1 MCARAGANEPNT
13 LLEEVVKHR
22 VLPLAVALAAAVL
35 PVISAAP
42 ASAAVC
48 LSGADIRQQAS
59 TFVLSLRDDVK
70 SQDAR
75 TAAKAA
81 FVQSVKAA
89 RGAKANT
96 PAEQAAFGQEI
107 SALAKQ
113 LQNATNLV
121 ERKALIAEIQ
131 ALTDQQ
137 KPTPTTADDVQTL
150 RTDIHAL
157 SRAIQQRTNTAAE
170 DNQVAAFVH
179 NLLAQFNC

>member
-1 MCARAGANEPNT
+1 
-13 LLEEVVKHR
+13 LEEVVKHR
-22 VLPLAVALAAAVL
+22 VLPLIVAVAAAVL
-35 PVISAAP
+35 PVIAAAP

-48 LSGADIRQQAS
+48 LSGADIRQQVS

-75 TAAKAA
+75 SAARAA

-89 RGAKANT
+89 RGAKAGT
-96 PAEQAAFGQEI
+96 PAEQAALGQEI

-113 LQNATNLV
+113 LKDATNVV

-131 ALTDQQ
+131 ALVDQ
-137 KPTPTTADDVQTL
+137 KKSAPTSTDDVQTL
-150 RTDIHAL
+150 RADIHRL
-157 SRAIQQRTNTAAE
+157 GRSIENRTNTAAE

>member
-1 MCARAGANEPNT
+1 MKHPVRA
-13 LLEEVVKHR
+13 
-22 VLPLAVALAAAVL
+22 L
-35 PVISAAP
+35 PVIAALVPAVVVPAIAAAP
-42 ASAAVC
+42 ANAAVC
-48 LSGADIRQQAS
+48 VSGADIRQQVS

-75 TAAKAA
+75 SAARTA

-89 RGAKANT
+89 GGAKANT
-96 PAEQAAFGQEI
+96 PAERAALGQEI

-121 ERKALIAEIQ
+121 ERKALVAAIH
-131 ALTDQQ
+131 ALTDQ
-137 KPTPTTADDVQTL
+137 KKSAPTTSDDVQTL
-150 RTDIHAL
+150 RTNIHAL
-157 SRAIQQRTNTAAE
+157 GRSIEQRTNTTAE